1 MQKLFTLPDALA
13 GGFHRAAL
21 RQRILKICFNAGQAV
36 HAAHPDSVFKM
47 VVQAAVVQIDGAH
60 NGLLPVH
67 DHHLGVG
74 EAGASAPAGKP
85 QGGKDA
91 KPAAP
96 SQTIYGKPFHGNV
109 TPMRELSQDS
119 DVGRVIVEGR
129 VFAVNH
135 KELKKRNAWVVNFDM
150 TDYTGSIRV
159 NRFMEADQA
168 KPLIDA
174 IQKPGKW
181 LRVQG
186 FISFS
191 RFENDIVLEPLAV
204 QAAEAPVR
212 VDTAPEKRVELHLH
226 TTMSMMDA
234 LTKTGEAV
242 ATAARWGHRAIAI
255 TDHGVASSFP
265 AALNA
270 SKNSVP
276 EIVALAANAL

>member
-1 MQKLFTLPDALA
+1 M
-13 GGFHRAAL
+13 
-21 RQRILKICFNAGQAV
+21 
-36 HAAHPDSVFKM
+36 
-47 VVQAAVVQIDGAH
+47 
-60 NGLLPVH
+60 
-67 DHHLGVG
+67 
-74 EAGASAPAGKP
+74 
-85 QGGKDA
+85 
-91 KPAAP
+91 
-96 SQTIYGKPFHGNV
+96 
-109 TPMRELSQDS
+109 
-119 DVGRVIVEGR
+119 
-129 VFAVNH
+129 FAVNH

-242 ATAARWGHRAIAI
+242 ATAARWGPPRHCH
-255 TDHGVASSFP
+255 HGPRRCLV
-265 AALNA
+265 
-270 SKNSVP
+270 VP
-276 EIVALAANAL
+276 GCPECLEEQGGGDGSEHQDPLWLRGLLCQ

>member
-1 MQKLFTLPDALA
+1 MRL
-13 GGFHRAAL
+13 AAL
-21 RQRILKICFNAGQAV
+21 RDV
-36 HAAHPDSVFKM
+36 
-47 VVQAAVVQIDGAH
+47 
-60 NGLLPVH
+60 PVP
-67 DHHLGVG
+67 
-74 EAGASAPAGKP
+74 SAPAGKP

-255 TDHGVASSFP
+255 TDHGVASV
-265 AALNA
+265 
-270 SKNSVP
+270 VP
-276 EIVALAANAL
+276 GCPECLEEQGGGDGSEHQDPLWLRGLLCQ